1 MSWLFICHYRPHEKS
16 ITVYNAMH
24 LFFLFDQ
31 SSRRSASLRASV
43 LFVLIQKE
51 PKRSRAK
58 YAPTHGPSRP
68 RIWLW
73 PARKF
78 KCRVN
83 LTFRAATEFY
93 PHMLCQAEDKIR
105 LLGDS

>member
-51 PKRSRAK
+51 PIPIAIGTRAK

-68 RIWLW
+68 RISLW

-78 KCRVN
+78 KCSVN

-93 PHMLCQAEDKIR
+93 PHMLLPGR
-105 LLGDS
+105 R